1 MLKITQNIEINEN
14 DLMFSFIRSSGPG
27 GQNVNKVSTAVQ
39 LKFDLNS
46 SDDLPEDVKLKLIK
60 IGGKKIS
67 SKGILII
74 EAKRFRTQEKNK
86 SDAIERLIKLIKSA
100 AVQEKKRIKTK
111 PSKAMEQKRIES
123 KKYNSQ
129 KKEKRKKYFQNNLE

>member
-74 EAKRFRTQEKNK
+74 EAKRFRTQENNK

-111 PSKAMEQKRIES
+111 PSKAVEQKRIES

>member
-111 PSKAMEQKRIES
+111 PSKAVEQKRIES

>member
-14 DLMFSFIRSSGPG
+14 DLNFSFIRSSGPG

-46 SDDLPEDVKLKLIK
+46 SDDLPMEVKSKLFK
-60 IGGKKIS
+60 IAGKKLS

-86 SDAIERLIKLIKSA
+86 ADAIERLIKLLKSA
-100 AVQEKKRIKTK
+100 AIKEKKRIKTK
-111 PSKAMEQKRIES
+111 PTKAVEQKRIEG

-129 KKEKRKKYFQNNLE
+129 KKEKRKKIFSE

>member
-46 SDDLPEDVKLKLIK
+46 SDDLPADVKLKLIK

-111 PSKAMEQKRIES
+111 PSKAVEQKRIES

>member
-86 SDAIERLIKLIKSA
+86 ADAIERLIKLIKSA

-111 PSKAMEQKRIES
+111 PSKAVEQKRIES